1 MSVKLDR
8 LTVCSYDWAHIFADI
23 LNHEKTGKKKTK
35 LLGPAEHHYLGRA
48 SRTKRTPPREALIA
62 RAFTYKMAEFDLEVG
77 AAMRLFNGDDG
88 LMPTLQIA
96 GGCQHCRPFLSVPAR
111 LFARGSTLSAPAH
124 RRIAAT
130 VPSRVR

>member
-1 MSVKLDR
+1 MSVNPHR
-8 LTVCSYDWAHIFADI
+8 LTVSSYDWAHIFADI
-23 LNHEKTGKKKTK
+23 CLNQENNRK